1 MPKSSRSSLGG
12 LLGGRRGGR
21 SGGTV
26 TVIEDRVH
34 RSTARNAKL
43 AFWVTTIT
51 VALLTATVLSD
62 RMHPILALFA
72 GIVGGAIPGAIVWA
86 IVRVWPVVRL
96 LWWWTPETLLSLGVV
111 YGFTALARHTND
123 IVRLVVLAI
132 VVGVPVVIPAVR
144 RRLFAVAWC
153 FIVRHRLRVCFSQ
166 FIIANRSG
174 SLPLIL
180 AARPTPVGERVWI
193 YLRTGLSLK
202 EIQARADKIAVT
214 CHARQITAEAASD
227 RNAALIRIDI
237 KRREVFAAT
246 VVNPLTGLV
255 DPDTPERVRDLG
267 LVPTALDLPDVT
279 DPVANTNG
287 TNGHSRPAGPQEK
300 PTSSRKPSPT
310 VTPAPVAVSADG
322 EDISDY
328 I

>member
-12 LLGGRRGGR
+12 LLGGRR
-21 SGGTV
+21 GGTV

-51 VALLTATVLSD
+51 VALVVATVLAD
-62 RMHPILALFA
+62 RIHPILALLCGVFA
-72 GIVGGAIPGAIVWA
+72 GPIIGAIVWML
-86 IVRVWPVVRL
+86 VRIWPVLRL
-96 LWWWTPETLLSLGVV
+96 LWWWLPEILLAPSIA
-111 YGFTALARHTND
+111 YGFTALAYHTND
-123 IVRLVVLAI
+123 ILRLVVLAI
-132 VVGVPVVIPAVR
+132 VVGVPAAVPAVR
-144 RRLFAVAWC
+144 RRLVAVAWC
-153 FIVRHRLRVCFSQ
+153 LIVRHRLRVCFSQ

-180 AARPTPVGERVWI
+180 LARPTPVGERVWI

-214 CHARQITAEAASD
+214 CHARQITAEPASD
-227 RNAALIRIDI
+227 RNAALIRVDI
-237 KRREVFAAT
+237 KRREVFTTT
-246 VVNPLTGLV
+246 VVNPLAGLV
-255 DPDTPERVRDLG
+255 DPDTPQRVRDLG
-267 LVPTALDLPDVT
+267 LVPTALDLPDVA
-279 DPVANTNG
+279 DPATTNG
-287 TNGHSRPAGPQEK
+287 AGASNGKPAVTEK
-300 PTSSRKPSPT
+300 PGSSRKPSPT
-310 VTPAPVAVSADG
+310 VVPAPVAVSADG